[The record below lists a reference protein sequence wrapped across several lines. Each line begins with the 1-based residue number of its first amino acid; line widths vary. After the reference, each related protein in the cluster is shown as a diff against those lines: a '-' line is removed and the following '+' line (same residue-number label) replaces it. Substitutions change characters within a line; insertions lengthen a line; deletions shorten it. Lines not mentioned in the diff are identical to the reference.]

1 MFNDGNEK
9 KHFFD
14 EAFFIAMFVFV
25 LLVLLLVGA
34 FGWRDSI
41 NANLENE
48 DKNIQAE
55 PLATVEYQ
63 EVEPSN
69 DFAYEETVAVCEHNW
84 VISKKDSTLIR
95 TVNLSSVASEGI
107 EKVYLTR
114 HRNMFEET
122 TGDIYIAYDENLE
135 DITLLYWD
143 GVFEIEYIPAGVDIE
158 TPRMEEYEFT
168 LYDCENCNEFKHVSA
183 EKLTMY
189 KFYIPEGTY
198 LISH

>member
-1 MFNDGNEK
+1 MFNDEDVK
-9 KHFFD
+9 KRERRD
-14 EAFFIAMFVFV
+14 DVLYVLTFVVFLV
-25 LLVLLLVGA
+25 LLVVGLS
-34 FGWRDSI
+34 FSFDIS
-41 NANLENE
+41 NARLSETV
-48 DKNIQAE
+48 QTE
-55 PLATVEYQ
+55 PVSTMEYQ

-69 DFAYEETVAVCEHNW
+69 DFAFEETEAVCEHNW
-84 VISKKDSTLIR
+84 VIAEKGSTLIR
-95 TVNLSSVASEGI
+95 TVNLASVASKGI

-114 HRNMFEET
+114 HRDMFEET

-143 GVFEIEYIPAGVDIE
+143 GVFEIEYIPAGVDNEI
-158 TPRMEEYEFT
+158 PRMEEYEFT

>member
-1 MFNDGNEK
+1 MG
-9 KHFFD
+9 
-14 EAFFIAMFVFV
+14 
-25 LLVLLLVGA
+25 LLVFILVVLVVGLGVA
-34 FGWRDSI
+34 MRD
-41 NANLENE
+41 
-48 DKNIQAE
+48 AE
-55 PLATVEYQ
+55 AVYSEVTQTEPISTMEYQ

-69 DFAYEETVAVCEHNW
+69 DFAFEETEAVCEHNW
-84 VISKKDSTLIR
+84 VIAEKGSTLIR
-95 TVNLSSVASEGI
+95 TVNLASVASKGI

-114 HRNMFEET
+114 HRDMFEET

-143 GVFEIEYIPAGVDIE
+143 GVFEIEYFPAGVDNE

>member
-1 MFNDGNEK
+1 MFNDEDVK
-9 KHFFD
+9 KRARRDDVLYVLGLVVMVVVLTVGLSFAFD
-14 EAFFIAMFVFV
+14 VSTSTNTEVAQTECAPTVQY
-25 LLVLLLVGA
+25 
-34 FGWRDSI
+34 
-41 NANLENE
+41 
-48 DKNIQAE
+48 KE
-55 PLATVEYQ
+55 P
-63 EVEPSN
+63 EPSN
-69 DFAYEETVAVCEHNW
+69 DFAFEETEAVCEHNW
-84 VISKKDSTLIR
+84 VIAEKGSTLIR
-95 TVNLSSVASEGI
+95 IVNLASVASEGI

-114 HRNMFEET
+114 YRDMFEES

-143 GVFEIEYIPAGVDIE
+143 GVFEIEYFPAGVDNEI
-158 TPRMEEYEFT
+158 PRMEEYEFT